1 MKIRERN
8 PFFYKYKLINSCRK
22 KIYEKN
28 KLIESQTLSLVCVRE
43 DVSVLRREIYSVKQW
58 VELSSHFNMAA
69 QIVRIGLG

>member
-43 DVSVLRREIYSVKQW
+43 DVSVLRREIYSVKQ
-58 VELSSHFNMAA
+58 
-69 QIVRIGLG
+69 